1 MCPVSA
7 LGVLWVVAMLAL
19 ALDARAQDLAV
30 TARHFGGGLD
40 VRHDWSVQL
49 VGTEV
54 TIERSGKSARRVRR
68 VRGRDV
74 NALKRSIEESG
85 FSHLHSRYGCFQ
97 CSDNPVCSLMVTL
110 GGVTKEV
117 RLYQYMSSGLPL
129 SSPEAEDV
137 RRFMTVWRAVKR
149 LAGLSGAKEFCP

>member
-1 MCPVSA
+1 
-7 LGVLWVVAMLAL
+7 
-19 ALDARAQDLAV
+19 
-30 TARHFGGGLD
+30 
-40 VRHDWSVQL
+40 
-49 VGTEV
+49 
-54 TIERSGKSARRVRR
+54 
-68 VRGRDV
+68 
-74 NALKRSIEESG
+74 
-85 FSHLHSRYGCFQ
+85 
-97 CSDNPVCSLMVTL
+97 MVTL

>member
-19 ALDARAQDLAV
+19 TLDARAQDLAV

-85 FSHLHSRYGCFQ
+85 LFSPAQSIWVFSMQ
-97 CSDNPVCSLMVTL
+97 
-110 GGVTKEV
+110 
-117 RLYQYMSSGLPL
+117 
-129 SSPEAEDV
+129 
-137 RRFMTVWRAVKR
+137 
-149 LAGLSGAKEFCP
+149 